1 MLAKHLL
8 LAAASAAAAIA
19 SPLLHIKRD
28 DFGLEWMSKDGAS
41 PLPKIVLYDT
51 GGTIVS
57 ASNYSRLDNINY
69 GFGVN
74 PTVQEL
80 ISNYSEI
87 LNIAQIAFVKFPT
100 SGGSSGLNSSTYF
113 NVSKAAN
120 EHLCSPDSEITGA
133 VLIGGTNTL
142 EDTFFGVDLTLNCS
156 KPFVTTGAM
165 RPQTYISH
173 DGPSNLYQAFAVA
186 ADPKA
191 WNRGGLVVF
200 NDRISSAFYTIKTD
214 GNTVDTFKA
223 LEQGNLG
230 TCLGGQPYWFFEPS
244 YPVARGHF
252 DLQAAGLTSG
262 DELPSVVV
270 LFGSQGFDASLM
282 YAAVANGAKGIV
294 IQGAGAGQLS
304 PDAVAAATVLKEQ
317 GIPVVASLR
326 PVTGA
331 SVPRPY
337 APSYISSGYMQA
349 GKSRIQLQLCLAVG
363 AGWDGCQEAFEKDM
377 REAIYNRLTTYYF

>member
-1 MLAKHLL
+1 MLAKHLFV
-8 LAAASAAAAIA
+8 ATVFAAAAMA
-19 SPLLHIKRD
+19 RPLLNIKRD
-28 DFGLEWMSKDGAS
+28 DFGLEWMTKDGS
-41 PLPKIVLYDT
+41 SSSLPKIVLYDT
-51 GGTIVS
+51 GGTIVQ

-69 GFGVN
+69 GDGVS
-74 PTVQEL
+74 PTAQEL
-80 ISNYSEI
+80 VSNYSEI
-87 LNIAQIAFVKFPT
+87 LDIAQIAFFHFPA
-100 SGGSSGLNSSTYF
+100 SSDSAGLNSTVFF
-113 NVSKAAN
+113 NVSQAAN
-120 EHLCSPDSEITGA
+120 RHLCSPDSEIAGA

-186 ADPKA
+186 ADPEA

-200 NDRISSAFYTIKTD
+200 NDRISSAFYTMKTD

-262 DELPSVVV
+262 DELPSVAV

-294 IQGAGAGQLS
+294 VQGSGAGKLS
-304 PDAVAAATVLKEQ
+304 PNAVTAAADLKEK

-331 SVPRPY
+331 SVPPPY
-337 APSYISSGYMQA
+337 VTSISSGYMQA
-349 GKSRIQLQLCLAVG
+349 GKSRVQLQLCLAVG

-377 REAIYNRLTTYYF
+377 RAAIYNSVTTYYY

>member
-1 MLAKHLL
+1 MLTRYLL
-8 LAAASAAAAIA
+8 LATTWAATAIA
-19 SPLLHIKRD
+19 HPLLHIKRD

-41 PLPKIVLYDT
+41 SLPKIVLYDT

-69 GFGVN
+69 GSGVS
-74 PTVQEL
+74 PTAQEL
-80 ISNYSEI
+80 VANYSEI
-87 LNIAQIAFVKFPT
+87 LDIAQIAFVKFPT
-100 SGGSSGLNSSTYF
+100 PSGSSGLNSSTFF
-113 NVSKAAN
+113 NVSRAAN
-120 EHLCSPDSEITGA
+120 EHLCSSQSDIMGA
-133 VLIGGTNTL
+133 VMIGGTNTL
-142 EDTFFGVDLTLNCS
+142 EDSFFGVDLTLNCS

-186 ADPKA
+186 ADPNA
-191 WNRGGLVVF
+191 RNRGALVVF

-230 TCLGGQPYWFFEPS
+230 TCLGGQPYWFFGPS
-244 YPVARGHF
+244 WPVGRMHF
-252 DLQAAGLTSG
+252 DLQKAGVTSG
-262 DELPSVVV
+262 DDLPSVVV

-282 YAAVANGAKGIV
+282 YAAVNNGAKGIV

-304 PDAVAAATVLKEQ
+304 PEAITASAVLKAQ

-331 SVPRPY
+331 SVPKPY
-337 APSYISSGYMQA
+337 TQSYISSGYMQA
-349 GKSRIQLQLCLAVG
+349 GKSRVQLQLCLAVG

-377 REAIYNRLTTYYF
+377 REAVYNRLTTYYY